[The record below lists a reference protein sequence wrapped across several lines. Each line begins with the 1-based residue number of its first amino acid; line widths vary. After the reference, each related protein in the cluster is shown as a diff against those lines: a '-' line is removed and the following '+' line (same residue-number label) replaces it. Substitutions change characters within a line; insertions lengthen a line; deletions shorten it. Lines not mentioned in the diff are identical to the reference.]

1 MIWTGRET
9 FSSSKRKTVSIKK
22 EVTTITIRI
31 VLLTVRVYEL
41 VSVPKYCREKIFL
54 SKINM
59 EKDASETI
67 GEFIASGSLCQTS
80 SSALEEVNA
89 AERESQDT
97 AASPISPPSNRL
109 E

>member
-1 MIWTGRET
+1 MIWTGRAT
-9 FSSSKRKTVSIKK
+9 FSCSKRNSNNKK
-22 EVTTITIRI
+22 VTTIAIRI
-31 VLLTVRVYEL
+31 PLQVRAYEL
-41 VSVPKYCREKIFL
+41 VSVPKYCREKIFP

-59 EKDASETI
+59 EKNASETI
-67 GEFIASGSLCQTS
+67 GEDIASGSLCQTS

-89 AERESQDT
+89 TERESQDT